1 MNLDLKNTGHRRSAQ
16 LLSGYR
22 CIRPARNL
30 QSICRTPCTA
40 RQHPASPQDSST
52 SSSVTSPGKVVV
64 IGMHAVRADLAPRTL
79 RNESQSFPR
88 GARKIGVPCGSL
100 WFRAGNT
107 ARLPFRR
114 RGVGLIYR
122 GPCFLNPNSCSGDPS
137 FNRVRHNTVM
147 MLRSLNAAD
156 TALSWAALILVVIA
170 ALSSL

>member
-1 MNLDLKNTGHRRSAQ
+1 MKANHS
-16 LLSGYR
+16 
-22 CIRPARNL
+22 
-30 QSICRTPCTA
+30 
-40 RQHPASPQDSST
+40 
-52 SSSVTSPGKVVV
+52 
-64 IGMHAVRADLAPRTL
+64 RAERERL
-79 RNESQSFPR
+79 ESL
-88 GARKIGVPCGSL
+88 VGSL

-156 TALSWAALILVVIA
+156 AALSWAALILVVIA
-170 ALSSL
+170 ALPSYSLFAMEQQVKCLPLLVAR